1 MEEYLL
7 IKAREVKINSKK
19 WTLKTKYLS
28 EIAN

>member
-7 IKAREVKINSKK
+7 IQAREVEINLKK